1 MRVGDRTEEDIAW
14 SYETP
19 YDEGESYA
27 GYIAFYWDRVD
38 QWLADEDEI
47 AEQPYRAGEKK

>member
-1 MRVGDRTEEDIAW
+1 MRVGDRVEDDIAW

-19 YDEGESYA
+19 YDEGEAYA

-38 QWLADEDEI
+38 QWLADDDEI
-47 AEQPYRAGEKK
+47 AEQPYSAGERK